1 MLISVTIE
9 GITPIIFDRFHE
21 GLLIKGPK
29 TTGRGEELSPQDQAA
44 AKLYVDD
51 DGVPVFPA
59 DNLLSCII
67 DAGKFI
73 KVGKRQLSTRDTT
86 IVTSFLSI
94 PEMFLPIRSTEGWRV
109 DSRGI
114 VNAAT
119 KGRHICHR
127 PIFDEWGFDF
137 TLDIDTTE
145 ATEHT
150 VRELVD
156 RAGKQI
162 GIGVMRPS
170 RKGRYGMFKVV
181 CFDCEKK
188 KEIPKS
194 KPHKLKIRAA

>member
-29 TTGRGEELSPQDQAA
+29 STGRGEELSPQDQAA

-67 DAGKFI
+67 DAGRFI
-73 KVGKRQLSTRDTT
+73 KIGKRQLSTRDTT
-86 IVTSFLSI
+86 TVTSFLSI
-94 PEMFLPIRSTEGWRV
+94 PEQFLVIRSKEGWRV

-114 VNAAT
+114 VNQAT
-119 KGRHICHR
+119 KGRHVCHR
-127 PIFDEWGFDF
+127 PIFDDWQFDF
-137 TLDIDTTE
+137 TLDVDMAE

-150 VRELVD
+150 VRELID
-156 RAGKQI
+156 RAGKQV
-162 GIGVMRPS
+162 GLAVMRPS
-170 RKGRYGMFKVV
+170 RKGRYGQFKVL
-181 CFDCEKK
+181 CWNCEVK

-194 KPHKLKIRAA
+194 KPQKLKIRAA

>member
-9 GITPIIFDRFHE
+9 GITPVMFDRFHE
-21 GLLIKGPK
+21 GLLLKGPK
-29 TTGRGEELSPQDQAA
+29 TTNRGEDESPRDEASR
-44 AKLYVDD
+44 KLYADV

-94 PEMFLPIRSTEGWRV
+94 PEQFLPIRSREGWRV

-114 VNAAT
+114 VNQAT

-127 PIFDEWGFDF
+127 PMFDDWGFDF
-137 TLDIDTTE
+137 TLDTDMKE
-145 ATEHT
+145 VSEKT
-150 VRELVD
+150 VRELID

-170 RKGRYGMFKVV
+170 RKGRYGQFVV
-181 CFDCEKK
+181 KCWNC
-188 KEIPKS
+188 S
-194 KPHKLKIRAA
+194 GVRRVAA